1 MSEQPSSTESRPLYV
16 VGVGASAG
24 GLEALQQLFQGIPR
38 TGEMAFV
45 VVQHLSPDFKSLMD
59 ELLSPH
65 TELAVHRAED
75 EMTVEADCI
84 YLLPPRNDMVISG
97 GKLFL
102 T

>member
-1 MSEQPSSTESRPLYV
+1 MSTPAVETNPKPFYV

-45 VVQHLSPDFKSLMD
+45 VVQHLSPHFKSLMD

-65 TELAVHRAED
+65 TELGVHRAE
-75 EMTVEADCI
+75 EGMRVEPDGI

-97 GKLFL
+97 GK
-102 T
+102 